1 MNFNQLNAHSRDP
14 HIEFEPESHKYYH
27 CGIEYK
33 SVTTVVESLFE
44 AFDAE
49 YWSRRK
55 TRTEE
60 EAAALRAEWE
70 KKATEARDMGTEM
83 HARIERFF
91 LDDEQAGA
99 CDDHCYRLF
108 RRFQAKFNLRPYR
121 TEWRIYHEEAR
132 LAGTLDFLAYD
143 GNGFE
148 IYDWKRS
155 NKLVDGFGNTLQS
168 NPYGKTGTGI
178 ASDIPDTSLYRYA
191 LQLSV
196 YRYILE
202 TKYGINPQRSF
213 LGVFAPALDRPY
225 RISVPYLKDRVEAL
239 VDELSR

>member
-14 HIEFEPESHKYYH
+14 FIDFEPESHRYFH
-27 CGIEYK
+27 NGIEFQ
-33 SVTTVVESLFE
+33 SVTTVVDSLFE
-44 AFDAE
+44 SFDAE

-55 TRTEE
+55 TKTEE

-70 KKATEARDMGTEM
+70 RKAQEARDLGTEM
-83 HARIERFF
+83 HARIESFF
-91 LDDEQAGA
+91 LDNEDASA
-99 CDDHCYRLF
+99 CSDHCYRLF
-108 RRFQAKFNLRPYR
+108 RSFQAKFNLKPYR

-143 GNGFE
+143 GQEFE

-155 NKLVDGFGNTLQS
+155 NKLVDEYGNTLQS

-178 ASDIPDTSLYRYA
+178 ASNIPDSSLYHYA
-191 LQLSV
+191 LQLSI

-202 TKYGINPQRSF
+202 TKYGICPQRSY
-213 LGVFAPALDRPY
+213 LGVFAPALGRPY
-225 RISVPYLKDRVEAL
+225 RVSVPYLKDRVEAL
-239 VDELSR
+239 IGELSR